1 MFAPVTV
8 THNRDRCVVARR
20 FLFRQEC
27 TPSRELNAEHR
38 EIVRGDDRTKRAAG
52 IALLAETDKR
62 DIETH
67 HVAEDRILLANVEI
81 GGIGKTAE
89 FFRILFALRK
99 ELHHFVRFGISRRGK
114 EKRVHQG
121 EYGGIHAN
129 AEREHGYRCN
139 RKGWCLEQ
147 LTESKFKITN
157 HGQAL

>member
-52 IALLAETDKR
+52 VALLAETDKR

-67 HVAEDRILLANVEI
+67 HVAEDRILLANIEI

-89 FFRILFALRK
+89 FFRIILVLGK
-99 ELHHFVRFGISRRGK
+99 ELHHFVRLGVSRGGE
-114 EKRVHQG
+114 EKSVYKTK
-121 EYGGIHAN
+121 YGRIHAN
-129 AEREHGYRCN
+129 PECEHSRSRD
-139 RKGWCLEQ
+139 RKRPRLYQ
-147 LTESKFKITN
+147 LPKR
-157 HGQAL
+157 